1 MKSWMLLF
9 LPFLFIVTSCSESKQ
24 TSGPRI
30 QSIDYVLKENL
41 GNSLTTFAYKVSKS
55 TQTYAMIK
63 SQLGDEQTD
72 KLVSQKLDLAIE
84 KYQSEW
90 NANLAESYSE
100 FLTSDELNSL
110 YYNGRNSPYYK
121 KRVKVHKDVGIS
133 MREKS
138 SGLLTKIVSES
149 MLKSFKQV
157 PK

>member
-9 LPFLFIVTSCSESKQ
+9 LPFLFIVTSCSEAKQ
-24 TSGPRI
+24 TSGPTI

-63 SQLGDEQTD
+63 SQLGAEQTD
-72 KLVSQKLDLAIE
+72 KLVSQELDLAIE

-90 NANLAESYSE
+90 NANLAESYSD

-121 KRVKVHKDVGIS
+121 KRVKFHKDVGLS

-138 SGLLTKIVSES
+138 SGLLTKVVSES
-149 MLKSFKQV
+149 MLKSFKQL

>member
-72 KLVSQKLDLAIE
+72 KLVSQELDLAIE

>member
-63 SQLGDEQTD
+63 AQLGDEQTD
-72 KLVSQKLDLAIE
+72 KLVSQELDLAIE